1 MRRNL
6 DATVGLQ
13 QAATSSSS
21 AGKVGTPMAEPVII
35 EAAINGVTS
44 KKQNPNTPKEPA
56 EIAEDALRCFAAG
69 AAVVHNHIDAFG
81 LDGNSAAERY
91 LEGWRPA
98 RAERQDALFYPTT
111 NAGADVQASYAH
123 IGPLAE
129 SGLMRLSLCD
139 PGSVNLG
146 GLGPDGL
153 PASGIV
159 YANSFDDVAHQ
170 FGLCDRYGLG
180 PSIAIYEPG
189 FLRCV
194 LAWWRAGRLPAGAM
208 VKFYFGGDDGFLSGF
223 GFQPTRT
230 ALDAYLELL
239 DGCDVPWAVAVL
251 GGDVLE
257 SGIARVALERGGHVR
272 VGLEDHAG
280 ARQPTNEE
288 LVRDAVAL
296 AEDVGRPVATPD
308 EAAKLLGLP

>member
-1 MRRNL
+1 
-6 DATVGLQ
+6 
-13 QAATSSSS
+13 
-21 AGKVGTPMAEPVII
+21 MAEPVII

-44 KKQNPNTPKEPA
+44 KAHNPHTPKEPA
-56 EIAEDALRCFAAG
+56 EVAEDALRCFAAG
-69 AAVVHNHIDAFG
+69 ASIVHNHIDAFG
-81 LDGNSAAERY
+81 MDGDAAAERY

-98 RAERQDALFYPTT
+98 LAARPDALFYPTT
-111 NAGADVQASYAH
+111 NAGADVQTSYAH
-123 IGPLAE
+123 IAPLART
-129 SGLMRLSLCD
+129 GLMRLSLCD

-159 YANSFDDVAHQ
+159 YANSFDDIAHQ
-170 FGLCDRYGLG
+170 FGLCDQYGLG
-180 PSIAIYEPG
+180 PSIAVYEPG

-194 LAWWRAGRLPAGAM
+194 LAWWEADRLPAGAM
-208 VKFYFGGDDGFLSGF
+208 VKFYFGGDEGFLSGF
-223 GFQPTRT
+223 GLRPTPT

-251 GGDVLE
+251 GGDVVDV
-257 SGIARVALERGGHVR
+257 GIARVALERGGHLR
-272 VGLEDHAG
+272 VGLEDFAG

-288 LVRDAVAL
+288 LVQEAVAV
-296 AEDVGRPVATPD
+296 ANEVGRPVATCD

>member
-13 QAATSSSS
+13 QTATSSSC
-21 AGKVGTPMAEPVII
+21 AARGCAMAEPVII

-44 KKQNPNTPKEPA
+44 KTRNPSTPKEPA
-56 EIAEDALRCFAAG
+56 EIAEDALRCFSAG
-69 AAVVHNHIDAFG
+69 AAVVHNHIDSFA
-81 LDGNSAAERY
+81 LDGSAAAERY

-98 RAERQDALFYPTT
+98 LAERPDALFYPTA
-111 NAGADVQASYAH
+111 NALADVEASYAH
-123 IGPLAE
+123 IAPLAE
-129 SGLMRLSLCD
+129 SGVMRLSLCD

-146 GLGPDGL
+146 GPGPDGL

-159 YANSFDDVAHQ
+159 YANSFDDTAHQ
-170 FGLCDRYGLG
+170 LGLCERYGLG

-194 LAWWRAGRLPAGAM
+194 LAWWSAGRLPAGAM
-208 VKFYFGGDDGFLSGF
+208 IKFYFGGDEGFLSGF
-223 GFQPTRT
+223 GLRPTRI

-239 DGCDVPWAVAVL
+239 GDCHGPWAVAGL

-257 SGIARVALERGGHVR
+257 SGIARIALERGGHVR
-272 VGLEDHAG
+272 VGLEDYAG
-280 ARQPTNEE
+280 PARPTNEE
-288 LVRDAVAL
+288 LVQGAVAV
-296 AEDVGRPVATPD
+296 ATAVGRPVATPD
-308 EAAKLLGLP
+308 EAAKILDLT

>member
-1 MRRNL
+1 MS
-6 DATVGLQ
+6 D
-13 QAATSSSS
+13 
-21 AGKVGTPMAEPVII
+21 PVII

-44 KKQNPNTPKEPA
+44 KAHNPNTPKEPD
-56 EIAEDALRCFAAG
+56 EIAGDAIRCLAAG
-69 AAVVHNHIDAFG
+69 ASVVHNHIDSFA
-81 LDGNSAAERY
+81 LDGSTAAERY

-98 RAERQDALFYPTT
+98 LAERPDALFYPTT
-111 NAGADVQASYAH
+111 NAGADVESSYAH
-123 IGPLAE
+123 ITPLAE

-146 GLGPDGL
+146 GVGPDGL

-170 FGLCDRYGLG
+170 FRLCERYGLG

-194 LAWWRAGRLPAGAM
+194 LAWWQAGRLPAGAM
-208 VKFYFGGDDGFLSGF
+208 VKFYFGGDEGFLSGF
-223 GFQPTRT
+223 GFRPTAI

-257 SGIARVALERGGHVR
+257 SGIARTALERGGHVR

-280 ARQPTNEE
+280 PRRPTNEE
-288 LVRDAVAL
+288 LVRAAAAL
-296 AEDVGRPVATPD
+296 AADVDRPVATPD
-308 EAAKLLGLP
+308 EAAKVLGLP

>member
-1 MRRNL
+1 
-6 DATVGLQ
+6 
-13 QAATSSSS
+13 
-21 AGKVGTPMAEPVII
+21 
-35 EAAINGVTS
+35 
-44 KKQNPNTPKEPA
+44 
-56 EIAEDALRCFAAG
+56 
-69 AAVVHNHIDAFG
+69 
-81 LDGNSAAERY
+81 
-91 LEGWRPA
+91 
-98 RAERQDALFYPTT
+98 
-111 NAGADVQASYAH
+111 
-123 IGPLAE
+123 
-129 SGLMRLSLCD
+129 MRLSLCD

-208 VKFYFGGDDGFLSGF
+208 VKFYFGGEDGFLSGF
-223 GFQPTRT
+223 GFRPTPT

-251 GGDVLE
+251 GGDVLD
-257 SGIARVALERGGHVR
+257 SGIARVALERGGNVR
-272 VGLEDHAG
+272 VGLEDYAG

-296 AEDVGRPVATPD
+296 ANDVGRPVATPD

>member
-6 DATVGLQ
+6 DATVVLHQ
-13 QAATSSSS
+13 TATSSSFVRGD
-21 AGKVGTPMAEPVII
+21 AMAEPVII
-35 EAAINGVTS
+35 EAAINGVTG
-44 KKQNPNTPKEPA
+44 KHQNPRAPKAPD

-69 AAVVHNHIDAFG
+69 TAIVHNHIDAFG
-81 LDGNSAAERY
+81 ITGDAAAERY

-98 RAERQDALFYPTT
+98 LKERPDALFYPTT
-111 NAGADVQASYAH
+111 NAGPDVEASFAH
-123 IGPLAE
+123 ITPLAE

-159 YANSFDDVAHQ
+159 YANSFDDIAHQ
-170 FGLCDRYGLG
+170 FGLCDRHGLG

-208 VKFYFGGDDGFLSGF
+208 VKFYFGGDEGFLSGF
-223 GFQPTRT
+223 GLRPTLT

-251 GGDVLE
+251 GGDVVE

-272 VGLEDHAG
+272 VGLEDFAG

-288 LVRDAVAL
+288 LVRDVVAVAN
-296 AEDVGRPVATPD
+296 DVGRPIATPD

>member
-1 MRRNL
+1 
-6 DATVGLQ
+6 
-13 QAATSSSS
+13 
-21 AGKVGTPMAEPVII
+21 
-35 EAAINGVTS
+35 
-44 KKQNPNTPKEPA
+44 
-56 EIAEDALRCFAAG
+56 
-69 AAVVHNHIDAFG
+69 
-81 LDGNSAAERY
+81 
-91 LEGWRPA
+91 
-98 RAERQDALFYPTT
+98 
-111 NAGADVQASYAH
+111 
-123 IGPLAE
+123 
-129 SGLMRLSLCD
+129 MRLSLCD

-251 GGDVLE
+251 GGDVHE

-272 VGLEDHAG
+272 VGLEDYAG
-280 ARQPTNEE
+280 AHQPTNDE
-288 LVRDAVAL
+288 LVHDVVAL

-308 EAAKLLGLP
+308 EAAKILGLP

>member
-1 MRRNL
+1 
-6 DATVGLQ
+6 
-13 QAATSSSS
+13 
-21 AGKVGTPMAEPVII
+21 MAEPVII

-44 KKQNPNTPKEPA
+44 KGRNPHTPREPS
-56 EIAEDALRCFAAG
+56 EITNDALRCFAAG
-69 AAVVHNHIDAFG
+69 AAIVHNHIDSFG

-91 LEGWRPA
+91 LEGWRPVL
-98 RAERQDALFYPTT
+98 AERPKALLYPTT
-111 NAGADVQASYAH
+111 NAGADVEASFAH

-129 SGLMRLSLCD
+129 TGLMRLSLCD

-159 YANSFDDVAHQ
+159 YANSFDDIAHG
-170 FGLCDRYGLG
+170 FGLCDRYRLG

-208 VKFYFGGDDGFLSGF
+208 VKFYFGGDEGFLSGF
-223 GFQPTRT
+223 GFRPTRT

-239 DGCDVPWAVAVL
+239 GDCDVPWAVAVL

-257 SGIARVALERGGHVR
+257 SGIARIAFERGGHVR
-272 VGLEDHAG
+272 VGLEDYAG

-288 LVRDAVAL
+288 LVREAVAL
-296 AEDVGRPVATPD
+296 ADDVGRPVATPD
-308 EAAKLLGLP
+308 EAAKLLVLP

>member
-1 MRRNL
+1 
-6 DATVGLQ
+6 
-13 QAATSSSS
+13 
-21 AGKVGTPMAEPVII
+21 MAEPVII

-44 KKQNPNTPKEPA
+44 KQQNLHTPKEPA

-69 AAVVHNHIDAFG
+69 AAIVHNHIDSVG
-81 LDGNSAAERY
+81 LEGDAAAARY

-98 RAERQDALFYPTT
+98 LANRSDALFYPTT

-123 IGPLAE
+123 ITPLAE

-153 PASGIV
+153 PGSGFV
-159 YANSFDDVAHQ
+159 YANSFDDIEHQ
-170 FGLCDRYGLG
+170 FGLCERHGLG
-180 PSIAIYEPG
+180 PSIAIFEPG

-223 GFQPTRT
+223 GLRPTPT

-251 GGDVLE
+251 GGDVVE
-257 SGIARVALERGGHVR
+257 SGIARVAIERGGHLR
-272 VGLEDHAG
+272 VGLEDYAG
-280 ARQPTNEE
+280 PRQPSNEE
-288 LVRDAVAL
+288 LVREAVAL